1 MGHAS
6 WLLAAAEEADID
18 VPPFSHDIREVRSC
32 ASDGNGDA
40 DACESKETLLAE
52 GDRTRPLES
61 GDGVDRCFALP
72 KMRPPP
78 KVLGAMIQPSMSYRG
93 RASTAGPPEIT
104 KLSSYKKPQ
113 SDCFGS

>member
-1 MGHAS
+1 M
-6 WLLAAAEEADID
+6 LAAAEEADID

-78 KVLGAMIQPSMSYRG
+78 KVLGAMIQPSMSSRG